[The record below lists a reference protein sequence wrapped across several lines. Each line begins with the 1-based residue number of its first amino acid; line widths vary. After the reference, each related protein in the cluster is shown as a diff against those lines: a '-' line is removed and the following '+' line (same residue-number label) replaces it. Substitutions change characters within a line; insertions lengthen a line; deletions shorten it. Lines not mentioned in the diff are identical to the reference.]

1 MNKYL
6 KSVKEFHDAFGVKT
20 PSSHELPKNEK
31 DANDSI
37 FEYSNIMNSLSCKL
51 HFSAKIYDKDIC
63 LLRLQLIQEELSELA
78 LALSQKR
85 IVNVLDA
92 LVDLQYVISGTVLA
106 FGLQDKFDAA
116 FEEVHLSNMSKLE
129 NGQPLIDAAGRI
141 KKGKNYFKPNLEKL
155 FHDKD

>member
-6 KSVKEFHDAFGVKT
+6 QLVKEFHDAFGVKT
-20 PSSHELPKNEK
+20 PNSHELPEYEK
-31 DANDSI
+31 DVSDVM
-37 FEYSNIMNSLSCKL
+37 FDFSNMMNSLSCKL

-92 LVDLQYVISGTVLA
+92 LADLQYVISGTVLA
-106 FGLQDKFDAA
+106 FGLQNKFDAA
-116 FEEVHLSNMSKLE
+116 FQEVHLSNMSKLE
-129 NGQPLIDAAGRI
+129 NGQPLIDAAGRV
-141 KKGKNYFKPNLEKL
+141 KKGKDYFKPNLEKF